1 VAIKKSKIKRAP
13 TKPKKNGFPT
23 NQA

>member
-1 VAIKKSKIKRAP
+1 VAIKKPKIKRAP